1 MSHPTSRPKK
11 GLLEPSPPP
20 IAPFAGSLRR
30 GSNKP
35 LNGLGLDSRIRGND
49 GILQRFASPI
59 SGRLCALLF
68 PILLGIVGWPAQSHA
83 QSPGVEPQ
91 AVAILKRMTDYLAGL
106 KQFSVE
112 TRSSIDAVLTSGQ
125 KLQFDNG
132 ATATVQRPNKLYA
145 RRKGDLLNQA
155 FYYDGKSLSLINP
168 DDRYYATVAAPGTL
182 EEMLDFAKAKLGVFI
197 PAGDLLYKNA
207 FELLT
212 QDVKAGFI
220 VGKGIVDGVRCDHL
234 AFRGPEVDWQIW
246 IEEGAKPLPRKY
258 LITSTQDPGSP
269 QFTILMSDWN
279 TAPQLTDF
287 AFAFTPPQ
295 GARKIDFLELTA
307 GGASKR

>member
-1 MSHPTSRPKK
+1 MSNPTSRP
-11 GLLEPSPPP
+11 
-20 IAPFAGSLRR
+20 
-30 GSNKP
+30 
-35 LNGLGLDSRIRGND
+35 SRISD
-49 GILQRFASPI
+49 
-59 SGRLCALLF
+59 RLFGLMF
-68 PILLGIVGWPAQSHA
+68 PILLAIAGWPALSHA
-83 QSPGVEPQ
+83 QSAGVDPQ
-91 AVAILKRMTDYLAGL
+91 ALAILKRMTDYLAGL

-132 ATATVQRPNKLYA
+132 VTATVQRPNKLHA

-155 FYYDGKSLSLINP
+155 FYYDGKSLSLSNP
-168 DDRYYATVAAPGTL
+168 DDRYYATVAAPATL
-182 EEMLDFAKAKLGVFI
+182 EDMLDFARTKLGVFV

-212 QDVKAGFI
+212 QDVKSGFI
-220 VGKGIVDGVRCDHL
+220 VGKSIVGGVRCDHL

-287 AFAFTPPQ
+287 AFAFTPPK